1 MLKML
6 VTRAAADARDTIA
19 RLDALGIEGVAAP
32 LLDCVPL
39 HTSLPD
45 PKGFAALA
53 LTSANALRMLDER
66 RALTPF
72 LGLKAFAVGDRTAAA
87 AREHGFA
94 DVVSSG
100 GTLSHLVKEIAAAKL
115 QGPVFYPA
123 ARHQAGDLAR
133 ELAPFGIMAVTARV
147 YEMRAATALPPEI
160 ADGLATHRF
169 AAALHYSRRTAEIFA
184 SLVEPLG
191 QPLRTQLQMLCL
203 SEQVAEP
210 LVAAHF
216 VRIGLA
222 DQPSEEAM
230 MALALSF
237 ARDQNTS

>member
-6 VTRAAADARDTIA
+6 VTRATADARDTIA

-66 RALTPF
+66 QALAPF
-72 LGLKAFAVGDRTAAA
+72 LGLKVFAVGDHTAAA
-87 AREHGFA
+87 AREQGFA
-94 DVVSSG
+94 EVVSSG

-147 YEMRAATALPPEI
+147 YEMRAATALPGDI
-160 ADGLATHRF
+160 AVG
-169 AAALHYSRRTAEIFA
+169 
-184 SLVEPLG
+184 
-191 QPLRTQLQMLCL
+191 
-203 SEQVAEP
+203 
-210 LVAAHF
+210 
-216 VRIGLA
+216 
-222 DQPSEEAM
+222 
-230 MALALSF
+230 MAP
-237 ARDQNTS
+237 RG